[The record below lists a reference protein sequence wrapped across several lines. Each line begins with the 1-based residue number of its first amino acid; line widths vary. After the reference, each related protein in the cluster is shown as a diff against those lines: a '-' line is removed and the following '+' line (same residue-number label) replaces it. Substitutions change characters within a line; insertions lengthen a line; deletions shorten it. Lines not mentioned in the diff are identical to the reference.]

1 MRPPELTSCNRRRS
15 ECQETDVTI
24 RVALLGDKVFIHG
37 FMFMIPD
44 FNDALEESLAVT
56 MSRQSQMVMC
66 IEVELNATERG
77 YLHSEERR
85 SEVFLVERIESSP
98 SQIQCAHARV

>member
-1 MRPPELTSCNRRRS
+1 M
-15 ECQETDVTI
+15 
-24 RVALLGDKVFIHG
+24 
-37 FMFMIPD
+37 
-44 FNDALEESLAVT
+44 T

-85 SEVFLVERIESSP
+85 SEVILVERIEAVQARSRV
-98 SQIQCAHARV
+98 HARV